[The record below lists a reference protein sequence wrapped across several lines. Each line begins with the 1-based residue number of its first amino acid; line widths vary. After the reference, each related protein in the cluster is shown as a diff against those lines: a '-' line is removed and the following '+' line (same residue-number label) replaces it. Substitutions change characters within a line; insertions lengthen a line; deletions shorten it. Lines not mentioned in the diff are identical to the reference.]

1 MNSLLICVIS
11 TSDDYRGHTSCVSEA
26 EKYEKSTYNGPKK
39 NDTSNRK
46 LTPQESWMSIISESL
61 KSCPPNLTSYIETIA
76 SFENVPRKEKPFRNF
91 ASNSLKLYGH
101 DGEAIITSLWK
112 HFSAVRQKQT
122 EKKEES
128 KKSQS
133 CEENNKKSQ
142 SVDEEGKNS
151 NDKEN
156 SKSLGKS
163 GDEARI
169 KSIPDKKAVTKAIKK
184 ALKTAPKH
192 ELKFK
197 KLRKMIKA
205 DFEDESLQSNSL
217 GKVEWKKIIKESIMS
232 KKRLKLDG
240 KMVTLIS

>member
-1 MNSLLICVIS
+1 MNSLLIYVIY
-11 TSDDYRGHTSCVSEA
+11 TSDDYRGHTSCISEA
-26 EKYEKSTYNGPKK
+26 ERYEKSIYKGPKK
-39 NDTSNRK
+39 NDISNRK
-46 LTPQESWMSIISESL
+46 LTPQETWMSIISESL
-61 KSCPPNLTSYIETIA
+61 KSCPPSLTSYIETIT

-133 CEENNKKSQ
+133 CEENNKKSH
-142 SVDEEGKNS
+142 SVDEEEKNSQKSLSVNDEGKNS
-151 NDKEN
+151 

-163 GDEARI
+163 G
-169 KSIPDKKAVTKAIKK
+169 SIPDKKAVSKAIKK

-192 ELKFK
+192 ELEFK
-197 KLRKMIKA
+197 KLRKMVKA
-205 DFEDESLQSNSL
+205 DESFQSNSM

-232 KKRLKLDG
+232 KKSLKLDG